1 MTGAFITFE
10 GGEGAGKSTQIARI
24 RRRIEA
30 AGQPVLVTR
39 EPGGS
44 PRAERIRSFLLS
56 GQAKAH
62 GPLAEAVLFS
72 VARMDHLERTIRPA
86 LAAGTHVLCDRF
98 ADSTRAYQGALGQ
111 LDGRTLDIL
120 ERLAVEDTQPDLTI
134 IFDVPV
140 AECLMRTRRRE
151 HSEKGK
157 DRLDAEDM
165 EFYTRVRDAYLA
177 IAAAEPERVRVLD
190 ASGSIEET
198 HVEVTNMVSSF
209 LEERGLVVD
218 GRGPEHETS
227 PGATGPPST
236 TS

>member
-56 GQAKAH
+56 GKAKAH

-72 VARMDHLERTIRPA
+72 VARMDHLQRTIRPA

-134 IFDVPV
+134 ILDLPPE
-140 AECLMRTRRRE
+140 AGLERIRRRQAARGE
-151 HSEKGK
+151 GADRFESEGLPFHAAL
-157 DRLDAEDM
+157 REAFLG
-165 EFYTRVRDAYLA
+165 
-177 IAAAEPERVRVLD
+177 IAAAAPHRCVVIDASQSEDAVEEAIWRAVRERVPQ
-190 ASGSIEET
+190 AA
-198 HVEVTNMVSSF
+198 
-209 LEERGLVVD
+209 
-218 GRGPEHETS
+218 GRFAES
-227 PGATGPPST
+227 PGVKST
-236 TS
+236 KGLAYGA